1 LAIICGKI
9 IGRNGKCN
17 NLKLEKTDAF
27 ALVLSSPILFDAHR
41 LKEAGMIGN
50 RGGGDA

>member
-1 LAIICGKI
+1 LAIICGKN
-9 IGRNGKCN
+9 IGRNGLCN
-17 NLKLEKTDAF
+17 HLKLEKTDTF
-27 ALVLSSPILFDAHR
+27 ALVLLGPILFDAHR